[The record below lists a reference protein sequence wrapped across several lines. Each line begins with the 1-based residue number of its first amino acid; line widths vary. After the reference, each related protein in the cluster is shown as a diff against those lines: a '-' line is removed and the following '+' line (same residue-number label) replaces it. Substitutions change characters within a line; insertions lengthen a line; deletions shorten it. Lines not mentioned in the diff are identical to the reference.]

1 MPTYTYIC
9 DKCNQKFEIFLS
21 FSDYNENQTCPLCQT
36 LSHRSYIDDFMECN
50 GFVKLADS
58 EIKTLGHLAHR
69 NTEKMSND
77 QKQEL
82 FKKHNDYKYTEST
95 KPLPKGMSRIQ
106 KGQKT
111 IWPK

>member
-9 DKCNQKFEIFLS
+9 NTCNKKFELFLS
-21 FSDYNENQTCPLCQT
+21 FSNYSENQQSPCCDSQ
-36 LSHRSYIDDFMECN
+36 SYRAYVDDCAQSN
-50 GFVKLADS
+50 GFVRLADS
-58 EIKTLGHLAHR
+58 EIKTLGHLAQR
-69 NTEKMSND
+69 NTENMTND

-82 FKKHNDYKYTEST
+82 YYKHNEYKNIEST

-106 KGQKT
+106 KGPKT